1 MTENELRIEILKDM
15 IAAKSVVIT
24 QNHFIRKPKLKSFL
38 DEMRKDGLIDA
49 VSNSSYVIYYAT
61 NAGRNFVT

>member
-24 QNHFIRKPKLKSFL
+24 QNHLIRKPKLKNFL

-49 VSNSSYVIYYAT
+49 VSQPSYIIYYAT
-61 NAGRNFVT
+61 DAGRKFVA